1 MVSAG
6 ERIFHAMAKAPTFR
20 MSHLFAISFVC
31 MWCSIMMVIFHNA
44 KRELVQ
50 RISALERA
58 NKLGHKVEA
67 KKGNR
72 LNLLQKNCLF
82 SHMICDISSG
92 W

>member
-20 MSHLFAISFVC
+20 MSNLFAISFVC
-31 MWCSIMMVIFHNA
+31 LWCSIMMLIFHNA

-58 NKLGHKVEA
+58 NKLEHKFEVI
-67 KKGNR
+67 KGNR
-72 LNLLQKNCLF
+72 LILYSIKSTGSC
-82 SHMICDISSG
+82 S
-92 W
+92 